1 MNFQQLE
8 YIVALDTYKSF
19 SKAAESCFIT
29 QATLSTMVKK
39 LEEELDIVIF
49 DRKNNPIITTDCGKY
64 IVEEAKKVLFHSK
77 QLKYISSEI
86 KNKIEGELKIGIIP
100 TVASSLLHRI
110 LPSLLEK
117 YPLLKLRIQEIT
129 TSNIISQLKTGELD
143 VGIVS
148 TPLKNE
154 VLEEEILY
162 YEKLLVYGNTEYSNT
177 KYLSPK
183 DIIDED
189 IWLLEEGN
197 CLTDQ
202 IINVC
207 SLNPKKINS
216 NLIFSPNSFET
227 LINIVDK
234 LKGLTLIPELFYND
248 LSEERKK
255 NIKDF
260 SSPFPV
266 REISIVFHR
275 PYAKSRLIEAL
286 SQEIREIISPL
297 LDTSNLKNSEM
308 IIAKM

>member
-1 MNFQQLE
+1 M
-8 YIVALDTYKSF
+8 
-19 SKAAESCFIT
+19 
-29 QATLSTMVKK
+29 
-39 LEEELDIVIF
+39 
-49 DRKNNPIITTDCGKY
+49 
-64 IVEEAKKVLFHSK
+64 
-77 QLKYISSEI
+77 
-86 KNKIEGELKIGIIP
+86 
-100 TVASSLLHRI
+100 
-110 LPSLLEK
+110 
-117 YPLLKLRIQEIT
+117 
-129 TSNIISQLKTGELD
+129 
-143 VGIVS
+143 
-148 TPLKNE
+148 
-154 VLEEEILY
+154 
-162 YEKLLVYGNTEYSNT
+162 
-177 KYLSPK
+177 
-183 DIIDED
+183 
-189 IWLLEEGN
+189 EEGN

-286 SQEIREIISPL
+286 SHEIKEIISPL